1 MQNAKEQKK
10 EYQKPEMKEILLKTE
25 GSLLQSSDPF
35 RAATRL
41 AAIRPDGTARAH
53 SFGNAR

>member
-10 EYQKPEMKEILLKTE
+10 EYQKPEMKESLLKTE

-35 RAATRL
+35 GSDPSGWNGPGA
-41 AAIRPDGTARAH
+41 
-53 SFGNAR
+53 

>member
-10 EYQKPEMKEILLKTE
+10 EYQKHEMQEILLKTE

-35 RAATRL
+35 GSDPSGWNGPGA
-41 AAIRPDGTARAH
+41 
-53 SFGNAR
+53 

>member
-10 EYQKPEMKEILLKTE
+10 EYQKPKMKEILLKTE

-35 RAATRL
+35 GSDPSGWNGPGA
-41 AAIRPDGTARAH
+41 
-53 SFGNAR
+53 